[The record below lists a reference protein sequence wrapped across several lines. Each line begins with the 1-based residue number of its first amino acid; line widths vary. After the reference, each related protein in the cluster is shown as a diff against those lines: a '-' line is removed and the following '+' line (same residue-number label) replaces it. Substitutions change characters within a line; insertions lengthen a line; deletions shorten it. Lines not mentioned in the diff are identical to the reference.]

1 MHWVHGRSTQPCV
14 THLPCNKERQAGL
27 GVLVANDVSSY
38 VSCQVLKTA
47 WTTAAG
53 GPVFVPN
60 TGYWHEAANSS
71 SLQRCPNGAACAGN
85 RSVIIACQSTN
96 SCPTGDSYKTM
107 QCSSGYRGNLCGSCR
122 QDQGY
127 TQNRYFRCSKC
138 LSTAA
143 NIVLLLV
150 FAVGACA
157 LVVFVSWK
165 SWCDAAGS
173 FGWPSPFATAH
184 PAAAALEV
192 QPLSGNLGVDSK
204 LSLSDTFKVL
214 IVYLQYLSIIGNLLV
229 DWPPAA
235 AFLFEAARAMFITNN
250 SRAMS
255 LGCFGTIGEGVR
267 MLFMVLVPLFVVG
280 AACWAMLRL
289 LGRKPQQPRMQH
301 NWSSRAD
308 LLISTALIGVFLFYS
323 VLVGTTLSSFACM
336 EAAGKLFWVR
346 DLDLRCWHAEHVR
359 ASLALGLVGCVVL
372 VVLMPAAT
380 ITWLYRN
387 KQQLQNPAF
396 KRRYGFLYQ
405 LYQPQY
411 CYWEGVVCLQ
421 TCALVAV
428 DLFARRRGAF
438 YQLLLMVLVLFA
450 NSTLAN
456 MVRPFR
462 SEHQKQ
468 LYVASTTCLLLTCV
482 GVLALLKGF
491 TLEKD
496 GGISESERNAVAVM
510 VLLMNLVFVVVCVVL
525 MAGTG
530 IQVAKRSLPHVLG
543 SRHVQRL
550 KERAAA
556 FVQSFGF
563 SRREPSTSEASASSI
578 APDAPSGGAGL
589 LEGLHTIGGAAATDA
604 ADADSTA
611 AVAASSA
618 PAAASL
624 SSSASTRLV

>member
-1 MHWVHGRSTQPCV
+1 
-14 THLPCNKERQAGL
+14 
-27 GVLVANDVSSY
+27 
-38 VSCQVLKTA
+38 
-47 WTTAAG
+47 
-53 GPVFVPN
+53 
-60 TGYWHEAANSS
+60 
-71 SLQRCPNGAACAGN
+71 
-85 RSVIIACQSTN
+85 
-96 SCPTGDSYKTM
+96 M

-122 QDQGY
+122 RDQGY

-138 LSTAA
+138 LSTVT
-143 NIVLLLV
+143 NVVLLLL

-157 LVVFVSWK
+157 LVMFVSWR
-165 SWCDAAGS
+165 SWCDAVAS
-173 FGWPSPFATAH
+173 VGWSSTSLAAH

-192 QPLSGNLGVDSK
+192 QPGSTDSNVTLGVDSK

-235 AFLFEAARAMFITNN
+235 AFLFEAARAVFITNN
-250 SRAMS
+250 SRVMS

-267 MLFMVLVPLFVVG
+267 MLFMVLVPLVVVG
-280 AACWAMLRL
+280 AACLAMFLL
-289 LGRKPQQPRMQH
+289 LGKKPQHAGTRQK
-301 NWSSRAD
+301 SSAGID

-346 DLDLRCWHAEHVR
+346 DLDLRCWHAEHIR

-372 VVLMPAAT
+372 VVLVPAAT
-380 ITWLYRN
+380 IAWLYRN

-421 TCALVAV
+421 TCVLVAV
-428 DLFARRRGAF
+428 DLFARRRGTF
-438 YQLLLMVLVLFA
+438 YQLLLMVLVLFS
-450 NSTLAN
+450 NSTLAT
-456 MVRPFR
+456 MARPFR
-462 SEHQKQ
+462 SKHQKR

-496 GGISESERNAVAVM
+496 GGIAESERNGVAVM
-510 VLLMNLVFVVVCVVL
+510 LLLMNLVFVVVCAVL
-525 MAGTG
+525 MAGAG
-530 IQVAKRSLPHVLG
+530 IQVAKTSLPHVLG
-543 SRHVQRL
+543 NRHVQRL
-550 KERAAA
+550 KERSSA

-563 SRREPSTSEASASSI
+563 RGRASSTSEVPMGAMPPG
-578 APDAPSGGAGL
+578 APAGGARA
-589 LEGLHTIGGAAATDA
+589 HDTDGAAAT
-604 ADADSTA
+604 
-611 AVAASSA
+611 SA
-618 PAAASL
+618 PRASL
-624 SSSASTRLV
+624 NSATKLVNDQAQS